1 MFTSRAEYRLI
12 LRQDN
17 ADMRL
22 SKIGFDAG
30 LLPKRN
36 YEQFELKRVAVSL
49 ELERLEQTRHGV
61 DTLMQILRRPENTYR
76 DLPSKNDLLSAEASQ
91 QVEIAVK
98 YAGYISRQEIEVAKF
113 KNMEEKQIP
122 ISFDYA
128 LVPSLRNEAR
138 QKLTK
143 IRPVTVG
150 QASRISGVSPSDIGL
165 ILVWLKRGDS
175 KPKIELESETQV

>member
-1 MFTSRAEYRLI
+1 M
-12 LRQDN
+12 
-17 ADMRL
+17 
-22 SKIGFDAG
+22 
-30 LLPKRN
+30 
-36 YEQFELKRVAVSL
+36 AVNC
-49 ELERLEQTRHGV
+49 ELERLEQSRYGV
-61 DTLMQILRRPENTYR
+61 DTLMQILRRPENTYD
-76 DLPSKNDLLSAEASQ
+76 DLPSKNEQLSVEAKQ

-122 ISFDYA
+122 ASFDYT

-150 QASRISGVSPSDIGL
+150 QAARISGVSPSDIGL

-175 KPKIELESETQV
+175 KQKLEETTEP